1 METPRRILPLLCTII
16 AVSWSA
22 PAAGR
27 AQTGAISGSILFE
40 GTLPPPTKLAV
51 TSDEDYC
58 GAFLNG
64 RDLVIR
70 GGKVAY
76 AVVSVTGAQGDV
88 PSREY
93 VLSNTACRFEPP
105 IMAATVGGILV
116 VENGDPL
123 LHNANLT
130 LNLSAGSRSIG
141 NIALPRAG
149 MRIEKPRAL
158 RMPGR
163 IDVKCDAHD
172 WMSAKIWVFDH
183 PYFDV
188 TGDDGAFEISGLEPG
203 TYTLTAWHEILGTQ
217 EREVTVEPGGP
228 VRVDLVFSTS
238 RGE

>member
-1 METPRRILPLLCTII
+1 MRLPDRTIPLLI
-16 AVSWSA
+16 AMIAFSSWA
-22 PAAGR
+22 PTGVL
-27 AQTGAISGSILFE
+27 AQTGSISGSIIFE
-40 GTLPPPTKLAV
+40 GTPPPPTRLAV
-51 TSDEDYC
+51 SADEDYC
-58 GAFLNG
+58 GEFLTG

-76 AVVSVTGAQGDV
+76 AVVSVTGAQGKV

-105 IMAATVGGILV
+105 IMAATVGGTLV

-149 MRIEKPRAL
+149 MRVEKPRAL

-172 WMSAKIWVFDH
+172 WMGAKIWVFDH

-188 TGDDGAFEISGLEPG
+188 TGDDGAFQISGLEPG
-203 TYTLTAWHEILGTQ
+203 TYTLTAWHEVLGTQ

-228 VRVDLVFSTS
+228 VRVDLVFATS
-238 RGE
+238 EGE